1 MTRQLR
7 LSCREIALAAASAD
21 ECRKYGTEVVM
32 KKYSLTLFTIGA
44 CTASAMLASSA
55 SAAIATYSNFGYWQ
69 SDVTATGNSVATETF
84 DSYNGHYPSLSGTTG
99 GIAWNAD
106 ASGGIFIGHISSG
119 LFSTNLPGVAATFTF
134 SPGIF
139 SVGGHI
145 FGTDIGFNY
154 VEERITVALS
164 DGSSYIARTTG
175 PADFVGFISD
185 GAAISSL
192 TLSATG
198 PTLGGT
204 FVTMDNLYLGVPGPS
219 SLALLACAGLT
230 AARRRRS

>member
-1 MTRQLR
+1 
-7 LSCREIALAAASAD
+7 
-21 ECRKYGTEVVM
+21 M
-32 KKYSLTLFTIGA
+32 KKFSLTLLTLSA
-44 CTASAMLASSA
+44 CSMSSVLT
-55 SAAIATYSNFGYWQ
+55 SDAAAALATYSNFGYWQ

-84 DSYNGHYPSLSGTTG
+84 NSYNGFYPSLSGTTG

-119 LFSTNLPGVAATFTF
+119 LFSTNNPGAAATFTF
-134 SPGIF
+134 SPGVF
-139 SVGGHI
+139 SVGGNI
-145 FGTDIGFNY
+145 FGTDYVFNY
-154 VEERITVALS
+154 VEARITVVLS
-164 DGSSYIARTTG
+164 DGSSYIGRTTG

-198 PTLGGT
+198 PTPSGT
-204 FVTMDNLYLGVPGPS
+204 YVTMDNLYLGVVPGPS

>member
-1 MTRQLR
+1 
-7 LSCREIALAAASAD
+7 
-21 ECRKYGTEVVM
+21 M
-32 KKYSLTLFTIGA
+32 KKYSLTLLTIGA

-69 SDVTATGNSVATETF
+69 SDVTATGKSVATETF
-84 DSYNGHYPSLSGTTG
+84 DSYNGFYPSLSGTTG

-106 ASGGIFIGHISSG
+106 APGGIFIGYISSG
-119 LFSTNLPGVAATFTF
+119 LFSTNNPVAATFTF

-139 SVGGHI
+139 SVGGNI

-154 VEERITVALS
+154 VEARITVVLS
-164 DGSSYIARTTG
+164 DGSSYIGRTTG

-185 GAAISSL
+185 GAAISSM

-198 PTLGGT
+198 PTPGGT
-204 FVTMDNLYLGVPGPS
+204 YVTMDNLYLGVVPGPS